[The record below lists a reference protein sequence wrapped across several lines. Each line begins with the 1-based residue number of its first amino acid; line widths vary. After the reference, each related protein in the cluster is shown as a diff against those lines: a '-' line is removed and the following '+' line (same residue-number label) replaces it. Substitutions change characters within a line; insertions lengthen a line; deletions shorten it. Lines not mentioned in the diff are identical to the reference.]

1 MKKNFALLVLILMS
15 PMFFGCAKVNFAP
28 TGKTYQPYTGTVKIY
43 KSPPSDLKYEEVGWV
58 TADGDFNHPWS
69 ELLQMMQKE
78 AASRGAN
85 ALIIEDKFTTRM
97 DSEVS
102 IGGREEDR
110 SITAIAV
117 RILE

>member
-1 MKKNFALLVLILMS
+1 
-15 PMFFGCAKVNFAP
+15 
-28 TGKTYQPYTGTVKIY
+28 
-43 KSPPSDLKYEEVGWV
+43 
-58 TADGDFNHPWS
+58 
-69 ELLQMMQKE
+69 MMQKE
-78 AASRGAN
+78 AATRGAN